1 MKIIGT
7 SAGGE
12 KNQKLLMSG
21 MVTKTMA
28 SEVHALDKATG
39 ILEA

>member
-1 MKIIGT
+1 MGLNDVVT
-7 SAGGE
+7 SHVW
-12 KNQKLLMSG
+12 QKLLTGG

-28 SEVHALDKATG
+28 SEVHALDKAKG